1 MCTIADQN
9 IMAERQKYTK
19 LGEEEKDIANQPK
32 EVESRLFK
40 LYKTFLLGLAM
51 TQIVRKTIP
60 CISGHSFLQ
69 KSYILLQGAVNVAIF
84 STLPDLAKI
93 YGTSPDTLTLAYI
106 PENLG
111 RLLVGLAMGGKTNS
125 CFLKRAVLLIF
136 CFSSGGKFRL
146 TRPFLAFSI
155 MLLCLAITLVMY
167 PLFSYLP
174 FIFILAFLT
183 GPFIQGI
190 AAGTV

>member
-69 KSYILLQGAVNVAIF
+69 KTYILLQGAVNVAIF

-93 YGTSPDTLTLAYI
+93 
-106 PENLG
+106 
-111 RLLVGLAMGGKTNS
+111 
-125 CFLKRAVLLIF
+125 
-136 CFSSGGKFRL
+136 
-146 TRPFLAFSI
+146 
-155 MLLCLAITLVMY
+155 
-167 PLFSYLP
+167 
-174 FIFILAFLT
+174 
-183 GPFIQGI
+183 
-190 AAGTV
+190 